1 MNWHS
6 NIALH
11 LAASF
16 GKEKS
21 MKMKAIALALCTVAL
36 LAGCAQRGLG
46 GGDYTRGQARGE
58 QTVRIG
64 VVESVREVRIDG
76 SESGVGT
83 ATGAVLGGIAG
94 SEVGKGR
101 GSVAGA
107 VAGAVVGGIIGQ
119 SIEKSNADRKGVEV
133 TVKLDSGKLIAVTQ
147 EADEQFRVGDRV
159 RVLSGQ
165 GATRVS
171 RY

>member
-1 MNWHS
+1 MN
-6 NIALH
+6 
-11 LAASF
+11 F
-16 GKEKS
+16 KS
-21 MKMKAIALALCTVAL
+21 MALALCAVAMVS
-36 LAGCAQRGLG
+36 GCAQRGLG
-46 GGDYTRGQARGE
+46 GADYSRSQVRGE

-64 VVESVREVRIDG
+64 VVESVRDVRIDG
-76 SESGVGT
+76 RDSGVGT
-83 ATGAVLGGIAG
+83 AAGAVLGGIAG

-119 SIEKSNADRKGVEV
+119 SIEKSNSDRRGIEV
-133 TVKLDSGKLIAVTQ
+133 TVKLDSGKIIAITQ
-147 EADEQFRVGDRV
+147 EADEVLRVGDRV

>member
-1 MNWHS
+1 MNV
-6 NIALH
+6 
-11 LAASF
+11 
-16 GKEKS
+16 
-21 MKMKAIALALCTVAL
+21 KAIAMAVCAVAVL
-36 LAGCAQRGLG
+36 GGCAQQGLG
-46 GGDYTRGQARGE
+46 GGDYSRSQVRGE
-58 QTVRIG
+58 QTVRMG

-76 SESGVGT
+76 RESGVGT
-83 ATGAVLGGIAG
+83 ATGAVLGGLAG

-119 SIEKSNADRKGVEV
+119 SIEKSNTDRRGVEV
-133 TVKLDSGKLIAVTQ
+133 TVKLDSGKIIAVTQ
-147 EADEQFRVGDRV
+147 EADEVFRVGDRV